1 MSVEDE
7 TMMRRWVVRIAYKRT
22 WGGRACK
29 TREMVG
35 EGLVEGKY
43 TEEQAKLM
51 VLGIASA
58 QGRKGCRVIDL
69 EMEKREW
76 RNGLR
81 RT

>member
-35 EGLVEGKY
+35 EVLVEGK
-43 TEEQAKLM
+43 
-51 VLGIASA
+51 
-58 QGRKGCRVIDL
+58 
-69 EMEKREW
+69 
-76 RNGLR
+76 
-81 RT
+81 